1 MPLVFKKT
9 KIAIPG
15 PKSGRGKEAEET
27 MEGIGKNFYEK
38 YDDIKTFFDGLD

>member
-15 PKSGRGKEAEET
+15 PKSGRGGEAEET
-27 MEGIGKNFYEK
+27 MEGIGKNFFGK
-38 YDDIKTFFDGLD
+38 YDEIKAFFDGLD